1 MHNEIG
7 NGKVCEF
14 TYINDFVIQQK
25 MLQLFAF
32 KEIEELLETLRDSV

>member
-14 TYINDFVIQQK
+14 TYINDFVTQQEK
-25 MLQLFAF
+25 EMLQLFAF
-32 KEIEELLETLRDSV
+32 QGYVRTFKNSV